1 MTPAE
6 DDGKPMLRGA
16 GDNLLKNFKKEPE
29 IVPKIPDRHLFS
41 GILYIEGDAG
51 HVLRF
56 EKPVKSLTIEGPVN
70 ILYWFE
76 RPVKSN
82 VRASPI
88 LCYNLENQEEGAEI
102 C

>member
-41 GILYIEGDAG
+41 GILYIEGNAG
-51 HVLRF
+51 HVLR
-56 EKPVKSLTIEGPVN
+56 
-70 ILYWFE
+70 FE

-88 LCYNLENQEEGAEI
+88 LCYNLENQEEGAAI

>member
-41 GILYIEGDAG
+41 GILYYRRRNGEYPADNAG
-51 HVLRF
+51 SHDDPVAHGVL
-56 EKPVKSLTIEGPVN
+56 
-70 ILYWFE
+70 
-76 RPVKSN
+76 
-82 VRASPI
+82 
-88 LCYNLENQEEGAEI
+88 
-102 C
+102 